1 MELRGGGGTAAMLA
15 GFTVNSAES
24 KQTTRKTL
32 IHQHMYVVGL
42 YLGPKLLDL
51 QQTDSLLHLSL
62 ALIFFFFK

>member
-32 IHQHMYVVGL
+32 IHQHTCVVGL
-42 YLGPKLLDL
+42 HLGPKLQDP
-51 QQTDSLLHLSL
+51 QQTDSLWHLSL
-62 ALIFFFFK
+62 AQIFFFF